1 MISNYYFTPMLPSF
15 VCEVTLGYMLAY
27 RNCKCAE
34 QLKFKIT
41 ICGSYNMG
49 KPDII
54 YEDNDII
61 VCYKPAGIATQ
72 TRRIGQ
78 QDMES
83 FIRNYR
89 AAKNEPPYVGI
100 VHRLDQPV
108 EGVMVFA
115 KNQKAAASL
124 SRQIKEHTTEKYY
137 RAASRGQGVSGT
149 AVEEEEAWHTLTDY
163 ISFDKR
169 TNTSK
174 ITSEK
179 DRLAKKA
186 VLQYRVISV
195 TPDRDSSQNECI
207 RTEFDIKLLTGRHH
221 QIRLQLAH
229 IGYPLIGDTKYGKPA
244 SNNSGTGSKSGRT
257 GGGVREQLALCSYKL
272 VFDHP
277 ATGERM
283 TFELP

>member
-1 MISNYYFTPMLPSF
+1 
-15 VCEVTLGYMLAY
+15 
-27 RNCKCAE
+27 
-34 QLKFKIT
+34 
-41 ICGSYNMG
+41 MG

-137 RAASRGQGVSGT
+137 RAASRGHGVSGA
-149 AVEEEEAWHTLTDY
+149 AVEDEEESFQDKSAYASKVPGGDKKEDIHDPTWHTLTDY

-179 DRLAKKA
+179 DRQAKKA
-186 VLQYRVISV
+186 VLQYRILS
-195 TPDRDSSQNECI
+195 NECNK
-207 RTEFDIKLLTGRHH
+207 TEFDIKLLTGRHH
-221 QIRLQLAH
+221 QIRLQLAN

-244 SNNSGTGSKSGRT
+244 SNNSGTGNVAGRT
-257 GGGVREQLALCSYKL
+257 GSGVREQLALCSYKL

>member
-1 MISNYYFTPMLPSF
+1 
-15 VCEVTLGYMLAY
+15 
-27 RNCKCAE
+27 
-34 QLKFKIT
+34 
-41 ICGSYNMG
+41 MG
-49 KPDII
+49 KTNII

-61 VCYKPAGIATQ
+61 VCYKPAGMATQ

-137 RAASRGQGVSGT
+137 YAASYGLGNRADFKTMGNTVCMDRKMSIAEKADDNSENSEKSSLGMRI
-149 AVEEEEAWHTLTDY
+149 HTLTDY
-163 ISFDKR
+163 IAFDKR

-174 ITSEK
+174 ITTAK
-179 DRLAKKA
+179 DPQAKKA
-186 VLQYRVISV
+186 VLEYEVVEQKNNITVF
-195 TPDRDSSQNECI
+195 N
-207 RTEFDIKLLTGRHH
+207 IKLLTGRHH
-221 QIRLQLAH
+221 QIRLQFAN
-229 IGYPLIGDTKYGKPA
+229 IGYPLIGDSKYGGEGTV
-244 SNNSGTGSKSGRT
+244 NNGIAKTAATSGSMRT
-257 GGGVREQLALCSYKL
+257 GRSRGTSREQLALCSYKI
-272 VFDHP
+272 VIDHP
-277 ATGERM
+277 VSGKRM
-283 TFELP
+283 AFEVKPQNNIFK

>member
-1 MISNYYFTPMLPSF
+1 
-15 VCEVTLGYMLAY
+15 
-27 RNCKCAE
+27 
-34 QLKFKIT
+34 
-41 ICGSYNMG
+41 MG
-49 KPDII
+49 QPDII

-137 RAASRGQGVSGT
+137 RAASRGHPLPCRRMVKNKLVG
-149 AVEEEEAWHTLTDY
+149 
-163 ISFDKR
+163 
-169 TNTSK
+169 
-174 ITSEK
+174 
-179 DRLAKKA
+179 AK
-186 VLQYRVISV
+186 
-195 TPDRDSSQNECI
+195 C
-207 RTEFDIKLLTGRHH
+207 KLLPHT
-221 QIRLQLAH
+221 
-229 IGYPLIGDTKYGKPA
+229 
-244 SNNSGTGSKSGRT
+244 
-257 GGGVREQLALCSYKL
+257 
-272 VFDHP
+272 
-277 ATGERM
+277 ATGASGFASRS
-283 TFELP
+283 

>member
-1 MISNYYFTPMLPSF
+1 MLPSF

-27 RNCKCAE
+27 RNCKCDE
-34 QLKFKIT
+34 QLKFTII

-137 RAASRGQGVSGT
+137 RAASRGQGVSGA

-229 IGYPLIGDTKYGKPA
+229 IGYPLIGDTKYGKSA

-257 GGGVREQLALCSYKL
+257 GGGVREQLALCSYKI

-283 TFELP
+283 TFELS